1 MLGQTFINKN
11 GEESHKESYHK
22 DVQLAIG
29 FISGIL
35 IYIFI
40 FMYCS
45 MVLRNVLEE
54 KTNRIV
60 EIITSSVKPI
70 QLMIGKIVGVA
81 FIGLT
86 QLLIWIVSLVIL
98 LGVVQVS
105 FPTVFS
111 NDNTNIAVTENLPD
125 DYYQYKPANSQIAE
139 IQDSNIMDNEFVA
152 ALANINFT
160 QLILMFLFFF
170 ITGYFLYAS
179 LYAAIGGA
187 VDNNADT
194 QQFML
199 PITLPL
205 LLAFIVSQYIAENP
219 GGSIAFWFSIIPLT
233 SPIAMLIRLPFGIE
247 AVQSWEIILSCSLM
261 LIGCMVAVWIAAK
274 IYRTGILMYG
284 KKITYKDLWKWIKYN
299 Q

>member
-1 MLGQTFINKN
+1 
-11 GEESHKESYHK
+11 
-22 DVQLAIG
+22 
-29 FISGIL
+29 
-35 IYIFI
+35 
-40 FMYCS
+40 

-170 ITGYFLYAS
+170 ITGYFLLL

-187 VDNNADT
+187 VETMPTHSNLCFYPYPNV
-194 QQFML
+194 
-199 PITLPL
+199 
-205 LLAFIVSQYIAENP
+205 AFIVSQYMLKIKWFHC
-219 GGSIAFWFSIIPLT
+219 FWFLSFINFLLPCLFALVRHRSRTKRNNSIVHNVN
-233 SPIAMLIRLPFGIE
+233 RLYGCC
-247 AVQSWEIILSCSLM
+247 LDSC
-261 LIGCMVAVWIAAK
+261 K

-284 KKITYKDLWKWIKYN
+284 KNHLQDLWKWIKYN

>member
-1 MLGQTFINKN
+1 MCIR
-11 GEESHKESYHK
+11 
-22 DVQLAIG
+22 D
-29 FISGIL
+29 
-35 IYIFI
+35 
-40 FMYCS
+40 
-45 MVLRNVLEE
+45 R
-54 KTNRIV
+54 
-60 EIITSSVKPI
+60 
-70 QLMIGKIVGVA
+70 
-81 FIGLT
+81 
-86 QLLIWIVSLVIL
+86 IVSLVIL

-199 PITLPL
+199 PITL
-205 LLAFIVSQYIAENP
+205 Q
-219 GGSIAFWFSIIPLT
+219 
-233 SPIAMLIRLPFGIE
+233 MCIRDR
-247 AVQSWEIILSCSLM
+247 
-261 LIGCMVAVWIAAK
+261 
-274 IYRTGILMYG
+274 Y
-284 KKITYKDLWKWIKYN
+284 
-299 Q
+299 